1 MTARLQAALGLAR
14 RHTEGRAAE
23 ELDRIEREAERLNE
37 LIGQILSLS
46 RMAGETVERTREPVD
61 LAALIDTVCHDAD
74 FEARQHNR
82 RVAITATTPITMS
95 GNPNLLHS
103 AIENVVRNAVH
114 YTADGTT
121 VEVTLATV
129 GAGVEILVR
138 DRGPG
143 VLQEHLERI
152 FEPFFRASEARERG
166 SGGYGLGLA
175 IARRAIELH
184 GGSIRA
190 DNESAGGLV
199 VTLWLPLA
207 PEQAGS

>member
-1 MTARLQAALGLAR
+1 M
-14 RHTEGRAAE
+14 
-23 ELDRIEREAERLNE
+23 
-37 LIGQILSLS
+37 
-46 RMAGETVERTREPVD
+46 
-61 LAALIDTVCHDAD
+61 
-74 FEARQHNR
+74 
-82 RVAITATTPITMS
+82 
-95 GNPNLLHS
+95 
-103 AIENVVRNAVH
+103 VRNAVH